1 MGSGDRVR
9 FQHHIAEFEAL
20 TFVSVFWMLDGFLQ
34 ELQRKELE
42 SLLESPT
49 HEKQKEALVL
59 ECGVD
64 MIWIFAGGTSTSK
77 TCPQPK
83 R

>member
-49 HEKQKEALVL
+49 HETQKEALVL